1 MRADRLITALLY
13 LQGRPRVTAAELA
26 AELEVSVGTARRDLE
41 ALSMAGIP
49 VYPQPGRGGGWSL
62 LGGARTD
69 LSGLTAAETQALF
82 RLLGPGA
89 SASEELK
96 SSLRKLVRA
105 LPATFREDAE
115 AAARAT
121 VIDPGKWG
129 AVPLP
134 RPALIDELQSAV
146 VARRRVRIVYRGRT
160 PEPSDRVVDPWGLV
174 DKGGAWYLIAGTPSG
189 RRTFRVD
196 RMLSVD
202 VLDARFDR
210 PADFDLADAWDEIS
224 SELEARRSETVAEV
238 VVPTA
243 EVFVLREHFGIH
255 CTVLSEEGGRS
266 RVQVAAP
273 TPLDVARWLAGWG
286 AGAEVVSPA
295 AVRAELARIGEELVA
310 QYPVVG

>member
-69 LSGLTAAETQALF
+69 LSGLTASETQALF
-82 RLLGPGA
+82 RLLGPSA
-89 SASEELK
+89 SATDELK
-96 SSLRKLVRA
+96 SALRKLVRA

-115 AAARAT
+115 AASSAT

-129 AVPLP
+129 AIPLP
-134 RPALIDELQSAV
+134 RPALVDELQSAV
-146 VARRRVRIVYRGRT
+146 VARQQVRLVYRGRT
-160 PEPSDRVVDPWGLV
+160 AEPSDRVVDPWGLV
-174 DKGGAWYLIAGTPSG
+174 DKGGVWYLIAGSLKG

-196 RMLSVD
+196 RIVSASV
-202 VLDARFDR
+202 LEEHFER
-210 PADFDLADAWDEIS
+210 PTDFDLADAWSSIS
-224 SELEARRSETVAEV
+224 SELESRRSETVAEV
-238 VVPTA
+238 VVPTD

-255 CTVLSEEGGRS
+255 CTVLSESRGRS

-273 TPLDVARWLAGWG
+273 TPLDIARWLAGWG
-286 AGAEVVSPA
+286 AGAEVLSPA
-295 AVRAELARIGEELVA
+295 SVRSELARIGAELVA
-310 QYPVVG
+310 RYAG

>member
-69 LSGLTAAETQALF
+69 LSGLTASETQALF
-82 RLLGPGA
+82 RLLGPSA
-89 SASEELK
+89 SATDEMK
-96 SSLRKLVRA
+96 SALRKLVRA

-115 AAARAT
+115 AAASAT

-129 AVPLP
+129 AIPLP
-134 RPALIDELQSAV
+134 RPPVVDELQSAV
-146 VARRRVRIVYRGRT
+146 VARRQVRLVYRGRT

-174 DKGGAWYLIAGTPSG
+174 DKGGAWYLIAGTPKG

-196 RMLSVD
+196 RIASAT
-202 VLDARFDR
+202 VLEEHFER
-210 PADFDLADAWDEIS
+210 PADFDLADAWSSIS
-224 SELEARRSETVAEV
+224 SELESRRSETVAEV
-238 VVPTA
+238 VVA
-243 EVFVLREHFGIH
+243 SDEVFVLREPFGIH
-255 CTVLSEEGGRS
+255 CTVLSEAGGRS
-266 RVQVAAP
+266 HVQVAAP
-273 TPLDVARWLAGWG
+273 TPLDIARWLAGWG
-286 AGAEVVSPA
+286 AAAEVLSPA
-295 AVRAELARIGEELVA
+295 SVRSELARLGAELVA
-310 QYPVVG
+310 RYAG